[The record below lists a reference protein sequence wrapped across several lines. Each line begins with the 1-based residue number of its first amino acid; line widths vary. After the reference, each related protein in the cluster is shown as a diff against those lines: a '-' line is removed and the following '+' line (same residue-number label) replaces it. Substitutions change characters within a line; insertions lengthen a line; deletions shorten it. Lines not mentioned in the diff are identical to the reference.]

1 MNQDNPW
8 VGVFMRWLTQN
19 RLRDKCPQ
27 DFFKYLENV
36 ATYRSLGM
44 PCGPYVS
51 DKWLEFTMPY
61 MEMRFHLFLH
71 MVYMPV
77 LYRCGFLTKK
87 DKPILLKV
95 LNDVWK
101 KYLTI
106 SERFRM
112 LSERL
117 QTTLNK
123 SIEVGVYNMLDLH
136 FRRIVF
142 YDFALMRD
150 ELNSHYVKRKKN

>member
-27 DFFKYLENV
+27 DFFNCLENMV
-36 ATYRSLGM
+36 TYRSLGM
-44 PCGPYVS
+44 PCGTYVAT
-51 DKWLEFTMPY
+51 KWLEFVTPY

-71 MVYMPV
+71 KVYMPA

-106 SERFRM
+106 PERFRM

-123 SIEVGVYNMLDLH
+123 SI
-136 FRRIVF
+136 IVF
-142 YDFALMRD
+142 YDFTLMRD

>member
-27 DFFKYLENV
+27 DFFNCLENMV
-36 ATYRSLGM
+36 TYRSLGM
-44 PCGPYVS
+44 PCGTYVAT
-51 DKWLEFTMPY
+51 KWLEFVTPY

-71 MVYMPV
+71 KVYMPA

-106 SERFRM
+106 PERFRM

-150 ELNSHYVKRKKN
+150 ELNSHYV